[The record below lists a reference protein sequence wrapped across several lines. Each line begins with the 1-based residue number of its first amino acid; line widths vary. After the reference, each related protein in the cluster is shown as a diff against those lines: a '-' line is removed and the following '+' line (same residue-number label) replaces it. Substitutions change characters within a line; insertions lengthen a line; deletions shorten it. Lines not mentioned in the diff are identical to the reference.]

1 MRENHLWNIAKKFN
15 TRMTAVMEE
24 NSLDTEI
31 LQEDIMLLI
40 PVIN

>member
-1 MRENHLWNIAKKFN
+1 
-15 TRMTAVMEE
+15 MTAVMEE